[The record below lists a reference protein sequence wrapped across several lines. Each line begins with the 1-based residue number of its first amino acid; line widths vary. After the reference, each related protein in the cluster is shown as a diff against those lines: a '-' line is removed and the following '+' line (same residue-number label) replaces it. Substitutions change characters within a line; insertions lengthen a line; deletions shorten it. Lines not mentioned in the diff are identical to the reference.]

1 MALLRRPERKVNV
14 TKDSRRV
21 LSDTEGMALALEWA
35 ARGMYI
41 TAPNPRVG
49 CVIVRDGV
57 VIGAGHT
64 QPAGQAHAEIQA
76 LRDAA
81 ERGNDVRGATA
92 YVTLEPCSH
101 HGRTPPCSDALVQAG
116 LGRVVAAMGDPN
128 PLVAG
133 RGMAQLQAAG
143 IAVESGLLADAAHE
157 LNIGFFSRMRR
168 GLPWV
173 RLKVAA
179 SLDGKSALESGESQ
193 WITGPDARADGHAWR
208 ARTGVILTGIG
219 TVKADDPQLTVRGID
234 TPFQPRRVIVDS
246 RLDIDLEARILRGE
260 PCWIVTAGEP
270 LTGAAVS
277 ANQNADATQNIVAA
291 YQRKADA
298 LRAAGHEILALP
310 NQNGKVDLPALMR
323 ELGRREINEVHVE
336 AGAKLNASLVREGC
350 VDELLVYLAP
360 SLIGPGQGMFELP
373 ALARLADRRQLRF
386 HDVARVGDDLRI
398 LARFTQHTEIA
409 TATTINTKE

>member
-1 MALLRRPERKVNV
+1 
-14 TKDSRRV
+14 
-21 LSDTEGMALALEWA
+21 MALALAWA
-35 ARGMYI
+35 AKGMYI
-41 TAPNPRVG
+41 TAPNPRIG
-49 CVIVRDGV
+49 CVIVCDGR

-81 ERGNDVRGATA
+81 QRGHDVRGATA

-101 HGRTPPCSDALVQAG
+101 HGRTPPCSNALVQAG
-116 LGRVVAAMGDPN
+116 LGRVVAAMTDPN

-133 RGMAQLQAAG
+133 RGLAQLEAAG
-143 IAVESGLLADAAHE
+143 IAVSAGLLADQAHE

-179 SLDGKSALESGESQ
+179 SLDGASALASGESQ

-208 ARTGVILTGIG
+208 ARAQAIVTGIG

-234 TPFQPRRVIVDS
+234 TPLPPRRVIVDS
-246 RLDIDLEARILRGE
+246 RLEIDLGARILQGE
-260 PCWIVTAGEP
+260 PCWV
-270 LTGAAVS
+270 
-277 ANQNADATQNIVAA
+277 VAA
-291 YQRKADA
+291 AEQPEKAAA
-298 LRAAGHEILALP
+298 LRAAGHEVIMLANP
-310 NQNGKVDLPALMR
+310 QGKVDLPALMR

-336 AGAKLNASLVREGC
+336 AGSKLNASMLREGC

-360 SLIGPGQGMFELP
+360 SLIGPGQGMFALP
-373 ALARLADRRQLRF
+373 PLARLADQHRLRF
-386 HDVARVGDDLRI
+386 HDLARVGEDIRI
-398 LARFTQHTEIA
+398 LARFAPTHTEI
-409 TATTINTKE
+409 TT

>member
-1 MALLRRPERKVNV
+1 MAH
-14 TKDSRRV
+14 DSATIQ
-21 LSDTEGMALALEWA
+21 SDLEGMALALEWA
-35 ARGMYI
+35 AKGMYI
-41 TAPNPRVG
+41 TAPNPRIG
-49 CVIVRDGV
+49 CAIVRDGV

-81 ERGNDVRGATA
+81 ARGNDVRGATA

-101 HGRTPPCSDALVQAG
+101 YGRTPPCSNALVQAG
-116 LGRVVAAMGDPN
+116 LGRVVAAMLDPN

-133 RGMAQLQAAG
+133 RGLAQLEAAG
-143 IAVESGLLADAAHE
+143 IAVTTGVLADQAHE

-179 SLDGKSALESGESQ
+179 SLDGATALADGESQ

-208 ARTGVILTGIG
+208 ARAQAILTGIG
-219 TVKADDPQLTVRGID
+219 TVKADDPQLTVRGVD
-234 TPFQPRRVIVDS
+234 TPLMPRRVIVDS
-246 RLDIDLEARILRGE
+246 RLEIDPRARILQGE
-260 PCWIVTAGEP
+260 PCWIVCAADEP
-270 LTGAAVS
+270 GKSTL
-277 ANQNADATQNIVAA
+277 
-291 YQRKADA
+291 
-298 LRAAGHEILALP
+298 LRAAGHEVIVLP
-310 NQNGKVDLPALMR
+310 NPQGKVDLPALMR

-373 ALARLADRRQLRF
+373 PLARLADKRSLRF
-386 HDVARVGDDLRI
+386 HEVARVGEDIRI
-398 LARFTQHTEIA
+398 LARLVGNPSAIQPEG
-409 TATTINTKE
+409 